1 MVILLL
7 AWLAAALVLIGID
20 LRARLGGEPRRRESA
35 VIWIFGIGLA
45 AFAMFWFS
53 R

>member
-7 AWLAAALVLIGID
+7 AWLVAALLLVGID
-20 LRARLGGEPRRRESA
+20 LRARLAGETRGRESA
-35 VIWIFGIGLA
+35 VIWLFAIGLVTVSG
-45 AFAMFWFS
+45 FWFS